1 MQRLQNTNELDNLK
15 KVATMGFACAELSP
29 ARTAAPK
36 KASKLA
42 AANVDLSVNLRAIAV
57 RAKLSEEVVWGVS
70 VQQAQAAL
78 LPQNCSL
85 SELVFFLNDSGAL
98 PKF

>member
-1 MQRLQNTNELDNLK
+1 M
-15 KVATMGFACAELSP
+15 
-29 ARTAAPK
+29 
-36 KASKLA
+36 
-42 AANVDLSVNLRAIAV
+42 DLSVNLRAIAV

-70 VQQAQAAL
+70 LQQAQAAL

-98 PKF
+98 PKLQTCKSDHEEEVLVQSWCVS